1 MTRTET
7 LPGHPCGVSTTNG
20 AEESTTRKW
29 VTRLLQAVRAVAD
42 ADPQQ
47 IEATARKLGSSR
59 RYLSPIAWIAGML
72 VLVVRGLKL
81 LVSNYRLLLLELV
94 PVVWVWATMWDL
106 HRQKLSNVPLH
117 GASLREALV
126 AVAVSTVAG
135 VAAMWCNSVFGFA
148 ITHQPPE
155 VMRAILQTRPFRRRV
170 VAAGSLMGVVVILG
184 VTVVPR
190 LKPEW
195 VYYGFLGGMY
205 GVMVTALV
213 VLPAWI
219 IGIPRRHFG
228 PVQTVQRWVTGWAL
242 GAVAMAPG
250 FLVAQAGGLLLDER
264 GLEWLGYVMI
274 TVGAALYAAG
284 LSSVKAVTLSMK
296 LEIPA

>member
-1 MTRTET
+1 
-7 LPGHPCGVSTTNG
+7 
-20 AEESTTRKW
+20 
-29 VTRLLQAVRAVAD
+29 
-42 ADPQQ
+42 
-47 IEATARKLGSSR
+47 
-59 RYLSPIAWIAGML
+59 ML

-94 PVVWVWATMWDL
+94 PAMWVWITMWDL
-106 HRQKLSNVPLH
+106 HRHKLAQVSLH
-117 GASLREALV
+117 GVSLEEALV
-126 AVAVSTVAG
+126 AVGLSSVAG

-148 ITHQPPE
+148 ITHRPPE
-155 VMRAILQTRPFRRRV
+155 VRQAILQTRPFRHRV
-170 VAAGSLMGVVVILG
+170 VVAGTLMGAVVVVGFAVI
-184 VTVVPR
+184 PR

-205 GVMVTALV
+205 GIMLTALV

-219 IGIPRRHFG
+219 IGIRRRRFG

-250 FLVAQAGGLLLDER
+250 FLVAHAGGLLLDER
-264 GLEWLGYVMI
+264 GLEWNGYVMI
-274 TVGAALYAAG
+274 TLGAVLYAAG